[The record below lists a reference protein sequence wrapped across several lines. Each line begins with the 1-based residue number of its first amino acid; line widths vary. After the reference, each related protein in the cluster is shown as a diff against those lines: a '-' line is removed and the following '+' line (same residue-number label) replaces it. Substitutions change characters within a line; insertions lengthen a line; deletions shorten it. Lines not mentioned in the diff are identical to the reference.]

1 MAVSDMQ
8 LLQAWRDVLKLSKL
22 KTGEAVTILCSSD
35 TNKQSLEAVRNAV
48 MDLGGILTVL
58 ELPPT
63 NGDVALSRDKVA
75 FIGKTA
81 LQGNKAAMAALKQ
94 SDLVID
100 LMLLLFSPEQAEIL
114 SGGTRMLLAVE
125 PPEVLLRLKPTM
137 EDKRR
142 VLAAA
147 DHLRKAKKMTVT
159 SKAGTNLQCDLGDF
173 PVLSEY
179 GFADEPGRWDH
190 WPSGFLCTWPNEKS
204 ARGTIVI
211 DRGDILLPFKNYVQ
225 DAIKIEVKDGYVEE
239 ISGGFDA
246 EFLKSYMDSFND
258 REVYAISHLGWGLQ
272 PRAQWTALG
281 LYDKEA
287 TIGMDARAFYGN
299 FLFSTGPN
307 TEAGGKR
314 DTPCHMDIPLR
325 SCSVSL
331 DGVPMTIDGNV
342 VAEDKKAA

>member
-1 MAVSDMQ
+1 MAISDVQ
-8 LLQAWRDVLKLSKL
+8 FLQAWRDVLKLSNL
-22 KTGEAVTILCSSD
+22 KAGETVTILTSSD
-35 TNKQSLEAVRNAV
+35 TNKQNLTAARNAAI
-48 MDLGGILTVL
+48 DLGAVLTVVD
-58 ELPPT
+58 LPPT
-63 NGDVALSRDKVA
+63 NGDIALSRDKVA
-75 FIGKTA
+75 FMGKTA

-125 PPEVLLRLKPTM
+125 PPEVLMRLKPTV
-137 EDKRR
+137 DDRRR

-147 DHLRKAKKMTVT
+147 AHLGSARKMTVT
-159 SKAGTNLQCDLGDF
+159 SKAGTNLECDLGEF
-173 PVLSEY
+173 PVLTEY
-179 GFADEPGRWDH
+179 GFADQPGRWDH
-190 WPSGFLCTWPNEKS
+190 WPSGFLATWPNEKT
-204 ARGTIVI
+204 AHGTIVI
-211 DRGDILLPFKNYVQ
+211 DRGDILLPFKSYVQ
-225 DAIKIEVKDGYVEE
+225 EPIRFNIKDGYVQNME
-239 ISGGFDA
+239 GGFDA

-258 REVYAISHLGWGLQ
+258 REVYAISHVGWGLQ

-325 SCSVSL
+325 NCSVSL
-331 DGVPMTIDGNV
+331 DGVPMTINGNIV
-342 VAEDKKAA
+342 VEEQKAA